1 MPLNANVLSLKEILT
16 RHAQLRVPDYQR
28 TFRWEEDQIETLFAD
43 MLIGFDLQNE
53 ASPKTSFLGS
63 AVFAFDDKTK
73 EQDLVDGQ
81 QRITTLSL
89 FLSEASQRVLM
100 NSAKDPLALE
110 AQKVLKDAS
119 GTSTRILHK
128 IDSQAKC
135 SDRDAYQEIIT
146 YGQPRPNR
154 YGPNTTATVAQK
166 NAEWNRALKQS
177 LIYKAWKTICTI
189 IDNTTEATIKATG
202 LSEEQVQA
210 RILQRIMDS
219 IRLVIIETD
228 EKREGMRVFA
238 SLNASGMRLDPWELV
253 MSTFY
258 SHCSTDIHRTRVKQ
272 LFEGE
277 KNSLSSIY
285 TPKQSGSKDSFL
297 RSYWVGFH
305 KMAAMEDIF
314 DEYNDHLDKSSR
326 RNPNEIMEMLARM
339 LRALEIYRA
348 CDEPNDFRGIN
359 SATDY
364 GFLYP
369 LKLIGDK
376 MSRSA
381 LMTANHL
388 MTNAGQEQRI
398 ETLMRLSFAFER
410 LRMRL
415 HFCQMPANR
424 FDRALSKL
432 SLSILNGELGNDPE
446 IIEKNA
452 YKIIGAL
459 DGLPSQAKLRSDLK
473 AYRVEESSRMSQLIL
488 SKIQYAKQHG
498 PSAKASFFQYVP
510 KMNKAGYQITKGI
523 KLEAKDWSSAVQQRY
538 GFKNQTQFED
548 LIDSLGNAYLINSGG
563 QNIAISL
570 AINQGAPIS
579 ELTADDL
586 IARRETLVDEA
597 VEIWHFSTLG

>member
-89 FLSEASQRVLM
+89 FLSEASQRVLSK
-100 NSAKDPLALE
+100 SAKDPLALE
-110 AQKVLKDAS
+110 AQKVLKDSSAS
-119 GTSTRILHK
+119 STRILHK

-146 YGQPRPNR
+146 FGQPRPNR
-154 YGPNTTATVAQK
+154 YGPNTSSAVAQK
-166 NAEWNRALKQS
+166 NLEWNRALKQN

-189 IDNTTEATIKATG
+189 IDNTTEATVKATS
-202 LSEEQVQA
+202 LSENQVQI

-258 SHCSTDIHRTRVKQ
+258 SHCTTDIHRTRVKQ

-285 TPKQSGSKDSFL
+285 TTKQSGSKDSFL

-305 KMAAMEDIF
+305 RMAAMEDVF
-314 DEYNDHLDKSSR
+314 DEYNDYLDKATKK
-326 RNPNEIMEMLARM
+326 NPNEIMEMITRM

-359 SATDY
+359 GATDY

-388 MTNAGQEQRI
+388 MLNMGQNERVD
-398 ETLMRLSFAFER
+398 TLMRLSFAFER

-432 SLSILNGELGNDPE
+432 ALCILNGELGDNPE
-446 IIEKNA
+446 TIEKNT
-452 YKIIGAL
+452 YKILGAL

-473 AYRVEESSRMSQLIL
+473 AYRIEDSSRMSQLIL
-488 SKIQYAKQHG
+488 SKIQYARQYG
-498 PSAKASFFQYVP
+498 PSAKATFYQHVA

-538 GFKNQTQFED
+538 GFRNQTQFLD
-548 LIDSLGNAYLINSGG
+548 LIDSVGNAYLINSGG

-570 AINQGAPIS
+570 AINQGSPIS
-579 ELTADDL
+579 DLNADELL
-586 IARRETLVDEA
+586 ARRDILVDEA
-597 VEIWHFSTLG
+597 VDIWHFTTQG

>member
-1 MPLNANVLSLKEILT
+1 MPLEAKVLSLKEILT
-16 RHAQLRVPDYQR
+16 RHDQLRVPDYQR

-43 MLIGFDLQNE
+43 MLNGFDLHNAQ
-53 ASPKTSFLGS
+53 SPKTSFLGS
-63 AVFAFDDKTK
+63 AVFAFDEKTE

-100 NSAKDPLALE
+100 HTSKDACALE
-110 AQKVLKDAS
+110 AQKALKDAS
-119 GTSTRILHK
+119 GSSTRILHK

-154 YGPNTTATVAQK
+154 YGPNTNTAVALK
-166 NAEWNRALKQS
+166 NAEWTRALKQN
-177 LIYKAWKTICTI
+177 LIFKAWKTICSI
-189 IDNTTEATIKATG
+189 IDNTTEATVKATG
-202 LSEEQVQA
+202 LSEEQVQI

-258 SHCSTDIHRTRVKQ
+258 SHCATDIHRTRVKQ

-285 TPKQSGSKDSFL
+285 TTRQSGSKDSFL

-305 KMAAMEDIF
+305 RIAAMEDVF
-314 DEYNDHLDKSSR
+314 DEYNDYLDKATKK
-326 RNPNEIMEMLARM
+326 NPNEIMEMLSRM

-348 CDEPNDFRGIN
+348 CDEPNDFKGIN
-359 SATDY
+359 GATDY

-388 MTNAGQEQRI
+388 MLNMGQSERI
-398 ETLMRLSFAFER
+398 DTLMRLSFAFER

-432 SLSILNGELGNDPE
+432 ALAILNGELGDNPE
-446 IIEKNA
+446 NIEKNT
-452 YKIIGAL
+452 YKTLVAL

-473 AYRVEESSRMSQLIL
+473 AYRFEDSSRMSQLIL
-488 SKIQYAKQHG
+488 SKIQYARQYG
-498 PSAKASFFQYVP
+498 PSAKATFYQHVP

-538 GFKNQTQFED
+538 GFRNQAQFLD
-548 LIDSLGNAYLINSGG
+548 LIDSIGNAYLINSGG

-570 AINQGAPIS
+570 AINQGSPIS
-579 ELTADDL
+579 DLNADELL
-586 IARRETLVDEA
+586 ARRDILVDEA
-597 VEIWHFSTLG
+597 VDIWHFTTLG